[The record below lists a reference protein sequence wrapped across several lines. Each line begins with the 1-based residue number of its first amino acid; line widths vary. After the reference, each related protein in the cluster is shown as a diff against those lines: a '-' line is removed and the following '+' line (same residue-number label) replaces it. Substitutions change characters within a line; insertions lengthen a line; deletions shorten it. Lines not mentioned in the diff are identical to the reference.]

1 MPQILK
7 TIEDYVVKDR
17 KKDTFFMVFNT
28 VYNDIHAFN
37 KEPEIN
43 SLDEIFTGYLN
54 EKFTDNKARD
64 EFLQFMK
71 KEFPNTKLI
80 EVFDLV
86 DSSYLT
92 YPYLGSIAV
101 DCEEKDDVYNAICKK
116 YEDSEGIV
124 VSNNAVFWMITY
136 DMALKFFKKRKE
148 AWESELE

>member
-7 TIEDYVVKDR
+7 TLAEYVVETR
-17 KKDTFFMVFNT
+17 KRDTFYMVFNT

-37 KEPEIN
+37 KEPEID
-43 SLDEIFTGYLN
+43 SLKEIFTGYLN
-54 EKFTDNKARD
+54 KKFTDNKARD

-86 DSSYLT
+86 DSSYMT
-92 YPYLGSIAV
+92 YPYLGTIAI
-101 DCEEKDDVYNAICKK
+101 DCEENDEVYNAICKK
-116 YEDSEGIV
+116 YEDLKGMAL
-124 VSNNAVFWMITY
+124 SNNAVFWVISY
-136 DMALKFFKKRKE
+136 EIALKFYKERKE

>member
-7 TIEDYVVKDR
+7 TIEEYVVNDR
-17 KKDTFFMVFNT
+17 KRDTFFMVFNT
-28 VYNDIHAFN
+28 AYNDIHAFN
-37 KEPEIN
+37 KEPEID
-43 SLDEIFTGYLN
+43 SLKEIFTGYLN

-64 EFLQFMK
+64 EFLQFMQK
-71 KEFPNTKLI
+71 DFPNTKLI

-101 DCEEKDDVYNAICKK
+101 DCEENDEVYNAICKK
-116 YEDSEGIV
+116 YEDSNGMAL
-124 VSNNAVFWMITY
+124 SNNAVFWVISY
-136 DMALKFFKKRKE
+136 EIALKSYKERKE

>member
-7 TIEDYVVKDR
+7 TLAEYVVETR
-17 KKDTFFMVFNT
+17 KRNTFFMVFNK

-37 KEPEIN
+37 KKPENDEFI
-43 SLDEIFTGYLN
+43 SYLDKDN
-54 EKFTDNKARD
+54 VDNKARE

-71 KEFPNTKLI
+71 NNFPNTKLT

-92 YPYLGSIAV
+92 YPYLGTIAV
-101 DCEEKDDVYNAICKK
+101 DCDENDEVYNVLCNK
-116 YEDSEGIV
+116 YEDSKGIAL
-124 VSNNAVFWMITY
+124 SNKAVFWVISY
-136 DMALKFFKKRKE
+136 DFALKSYEKSKK

>member
-7 TIEDYVVKDR
+7 TIEEYVVETR
-17 KKDTFFMVFNT
+17 KRDTFFMVFNT

-43 SLDEIFTGYLN
+43 SLDGICTGYLN
-54 EKFTDNKARD
+54 KEFTDNKARD
-64 EFLQFMK
+64 EFLQFMQK
-71 KEFPNTKLI
+71 YFPNTELI

-92 YPYLGSIAV
+92 YPYLGTIAI
-101 DCEEKDDVYNAICKK
+101 DCEENDEVYNAICKK
-116 YEDSEGIV
+116 YEDSKGMAF
-124 VSNNAVFWMITY
+124 SNNAVFWVITY
-136 DMALKFFKKRKE
+136 DMALKFYKERKE

>member
-7 TIEDYVVKDR
+7 TLAEYVVETR
-17 KKDTFFMVFNT
+17 KRDTFYMVFNT

-37 KEPEIN
+37 KEPEID
-43 SLDEIFTGYLN
+43 SLKEIFTGYLN

-86 DSSYLT
+86 DSSYMA
-92 YPYLGSIAV
+92 YPYLGTIAV
-101 DCEEKDDVYNAICKK
+101 DCEENDEVYNAICKK
-116 YEDSEGIV
+116 YENPNGEAL
-124 VSNNAVFWMITY
+124 SNNAVFWVITY
-136 DMALKFFKKRKE
+136 DIALKFYKERKE

>member
-1 MPQILK
+1 MPKILK
-7 TIEDYVVKDR
+7 TLAEYVVET
-17 KKDTFFMVFNT
+17 KKRDTFFMVFNT

-37 KEPEIN
+37 KEPEID
-43 SLDEIFTGYLN
+43 SLKEIFTGYLN

-86 DSSYLT
+86 DSSYMT
-92 YPYLGSIAV
+92 YPYLGTIAI
-101 DCEEKDDVYNAICKK
+101 DCEENDEVYNAICKK
-116 YEDSEGIV
+116 YEDLKGMAL
-124 VSNNAVFWMITY
+124 SNNAVFWVISY
-136 DMALKFFKKRKE
+136 EIALKSYKERKE

>member
-7 TIEDYVVKDR
+7 TIEDYVVNDR
-17 KKDTFFMVFNT
+17 KKDTYFMVFNT

-37 KEPEIN
+37 KEPEN
-43 SLDEIFTGYLN
+43 GIFTGYLN
-54 EKFTDNKARD
+54 KEFTDNKVRD
-64 EFLQFMK
+64 EFLQFMQ

-101 DCEEKDDVYNAICKK
+101 DCEENDEVYNAICKK
-116 YEDSEGIV
+116 YEDSNGMAL
-124 VSNNAVFWMITY
+124 SNNAVFWVISY
-136 DMALKFFKKRKE
+136 EIALKSYKERKE

>member
-7 TIEDYVVKDR
+7 TIEEYVVETR
-17 KKDTFFMVFNT
+17 KRDTFFMVFNT

-37 KEPEIN
+37 KEPEID
-43 SLDEIFTGYLN
+43 SLKEIFTGYLN

-86 DSSYLT
+86 DSSYMT
-92 YPYLGSIAV
+92 YPYLGTIAI
-101 DCEEKDDVYNAICKK
+101 DCEENDEVYNAICKK
-116 YEDSEGIV
+116 YEDSKGMTL
-124 VSNNAVFWMITY
+124 SNNAVFWVITY
-136 DMALKFFKKRKE
+136 DIALKFYKERKE